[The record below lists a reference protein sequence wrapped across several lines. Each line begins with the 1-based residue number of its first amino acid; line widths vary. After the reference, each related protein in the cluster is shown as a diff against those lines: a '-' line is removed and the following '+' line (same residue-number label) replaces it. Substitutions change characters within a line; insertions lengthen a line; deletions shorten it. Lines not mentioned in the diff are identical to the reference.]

1 MKYLERCAVLN
12 THTLDYTRPGCSF
25 GTPVDPACSCAVFT
39 YERRLSDT
47 APTVNNSFVRRQT
60 KDKRAKHIM
69 NSLNA
74 SRDGF
79 EQSLSEEI
87 PHATHTLAPSPPH
100 TVASPQWVSYR
111 PPAMRSACGFTG
123 RQGSERLS
131 SSMPS
136 SPGWDGVRRGRGHLN
151 GKQASSWQQAW
162 QACEYISIV
171 YVRVKFEFEIQNIH
185 RVSQTKLTS
194 F

>member
-1 MKYLERCAVLN
+1 MAKALIREVIKGQLQSRFKGITLKKNAFVMKYLERCAVLN

-100 TVASPQWVSYR
+100 TAASPQ
-111 PPAMRSACGFTG
+111 
-123 RQGSERLS
+123 
-131 SSMPS
+131 
-136 SPGWDGVRRGRGHLN
+136 
-151 GKQASSWQQAW
+151 
-162 QACEYISIV
+162 
-171 YVRVKFEFEIQNIH
+171 
-185 RVSQTKLTS
+185 
-194 F
+194 